1 VTQRTYTYHIL
12 HNFPI
17 KKMNRQVS
25 EGTYFQESVIQSAQN
40 HIFATTMP
48 RGGRVPIEHN
58 EALQLVQNCSAFSY
72 DSSVDWET
80 IYQPLCKYKSPEQL
94 HQSAQF
100 LESML
105 QIILIKL

>member
-58 EALQLVQNCSAFSY
+58 EALQLVQNCSAFSHISIGAMCFFV
-72 DSSVDWET
+72 SSAVS
-80 IYQPLCKYKSPEQL
+80 LFFSSSHCL
-94 HQSAQF
+94 
-100 LESML
+100 
-105 QIILIKL
+105 

>member
-1 VTQRTYTYHIL
+1 
-12 HNFPI
+12 
-17 KKMNRQVS
+17 MNRQVS

-72 DSSVDWET
+72 DSSVERFFCGLGND
-80 IYQPLCKYKSPEQL
+80 L
-94 HQSAQF
+94 SAIVQV
-100 LESML
+100 
-105 QIILIKL
+105 